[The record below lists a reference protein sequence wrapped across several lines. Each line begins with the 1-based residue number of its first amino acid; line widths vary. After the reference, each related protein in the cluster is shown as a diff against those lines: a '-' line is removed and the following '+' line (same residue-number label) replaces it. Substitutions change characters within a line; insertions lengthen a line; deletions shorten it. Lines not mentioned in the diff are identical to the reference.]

1 MADLKFAFESI
12 SRKFHP
18 LKNRMISF
26 LFIVVSKA
34 PGPSLTAELGLAFC
48 HVAKIS
54 KNKLMLRTHLPYTF
68 I

>member
-1 MADLKFAFESI
+1 
-12 SRKFHP
+12 
-18 LKNRMISF
+18 MISF